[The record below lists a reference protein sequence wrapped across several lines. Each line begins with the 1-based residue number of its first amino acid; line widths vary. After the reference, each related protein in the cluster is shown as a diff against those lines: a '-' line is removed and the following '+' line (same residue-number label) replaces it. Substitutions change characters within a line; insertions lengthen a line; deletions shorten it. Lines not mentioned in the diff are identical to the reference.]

1 MNNYMEKAK
10 QNAIKGIENA
20 EGGPFGAVIVDDKGN
35 IIANGNNKILS
46 LKQID
51 KEECIEVMK
60 QYKGT
65 IY

>member
-1 MNNYMEKAK
+1 MIIISLWQILMKGMEFNMNNYMEKAK
-10 QNAIKGIENA
+10 QNARK
-20 EGGPFGAVIVDDKGN
+20 
-35 IIANGNNKILS
+35 GNNKILS

-51 KEECIEVMK
+51 REECIEIMK

>member
-1 MNNYMEKAK
+1 MKGMEFNMNNYMEKAK
-10 QNAIKGIENA
+10 QNARK
-20 EGGPFGAVIVDDKGN
+20 
-35 IIANGNNKILS
+35 GNNKILS

-51 KEECIEVMK
+51 REECIEIMK